1 MSGQWYYEH
10 NGNEAGP
17 MPWSALEQLLDSGF
31 LDESTR
37 IWKSG
42 WKDWRSIGSVLD
54 ENKDEA
60 GTPARKRKPLPRPVD
75 PEVVKRQKVRN
86 SILLAVGS
94 LALILLV
101 GGGLWELLSPPSRS
115 ESTTAGEGG
124 GVAAAAAGNARQQA
138 DLKMAPVDPRA
149 AKAKTDQDN
158 RNTARRL
165 LGEIQEMENQTIAR
179 IEQSAEIAA
188 NIKQLTIAEDADSKS
203 AKSARL
209 VSPFTGSAKT
219 VEEELRYQIELRRR
233 TRPVAGIPAA
243 LLSRVQ
249 RDFKAA
255 QTDLKLMTERHQ
267 ANLKRLASLDE
278 WSKMSFV
285 LVNGRIA
292 VVGVRETENGAALR
306 VVTKASGTEAA
317 EALRVVRNAAVPR
330 IDRDRRLSRD
340 VYRDVDEGEQVT
352 PAIEAR
358 IRRYWR
364 PYTFVKR
371 PDGASD
377 TRFVHF
383 QELSSGSLRFGLFLG
398 FDDDKLRYQPV
409 GQRAVLVERDYV
421 DRKTAKI
428 ESSPTM
434 AQTLPVAA
442 FLDYCILNMALA
454 LNSDSQTHRKG
465 VDGKPNTKQAG
476 GKSTYVRVAVHVNA
490 AALRNDVEI
499 YRKAI
504 NAGPSRN
511 SRTGSR
517 DVRTSINRIRK
528 FANVLTVLAGW
539 SRPDAENFLLN
550 VTKES
555 ELRKA
560 ADVLEDQLFEKL
572 VRLRIPILEREEL
585 EAVVMDDS
593 ELSPGT
599 AEVRRRAGQANATHL
614 ISIEFSPSNSANAA
628 YRLSVR
634 LTDVDNGV
642 VKWAGEGDRF
652 ASRLELAH
660 SFHLNSGRLA
670 AVTVPQRLRPANKNA
685 DPKSDKRRKSV
696 GGQTSFVAYVAASE
710 KATEWSVR
718 EIGTSIPTRL
728 QKSSVKSIK
737 YFESGLDVPWR
748 LSLNY
753 AMAMIQSALL
763 PPAGPIISVDKNVYI
778 VGIGKRH
785 GLRGGEQL
793 YVLRANN
800 SAQRPKSGV
809 PEHLPVTLS
818 VVEASDDRSRVV
830 VGKTGFET
838 WWPNTQ
844 IQKNDIAVVRRNGD
858 LVVGVETCQLVD
870 PDVAIFTKFNFKNPV
885 VRTRLINETRQAAK
899 RLQAYIET
907 KLLDDY
913 LAVATGKV
921 AAPGDEDQKETPSG
935 RSHQLE
941 GTITLSPLMAEGKGS
956 ASSLIF
962 RVELII
968 RKTTSDQQIR
978 RIEFDWDGLTARATL
993 PPRK

>member
-17 MPWSALEQLLDSGF
+17 LPWTALEQLLDSGF

-54 ENKDEA
+54 EKKYA
-60 GTPARKRKPLPRPVD
+60 TATPTRKRKPMPRAVGPKVA
-75 PEVVKRQKVRN
+75 KRQKVRN

-101 GGGLWELLSPPSRS
+101 GGGLWQLLSPPSQP
-115 ESTTAGEGG
+115 ESTTAGEAGG
-124 GVAAAAAGNARQQA
+124 GAAAATGDAGKQA
-138 DLKMAPVDPRA
+138 DLNPQAS
-149 AKAKTDQDN
+149 KAKTDQDN
-158 RNTARRL
+158 RNMARRL
-165 LGEIQEMENQTIAR
+165 LGEIQEMENQTIAK
-179 IEQSAEIAA
+179 IEQSAEIAV
-188 NIKQLTIAEDADSKS
+188 NIKQLTIAEDADFKS
-203 AKSARL
+203 AKNARQ
-209 VSPFTGSAKT
+209 VSPFKRSTKT
-219 VEEELRYQIELRRR
+219 VEEELLYQIELRQRS
-233 TRPVAGIPAA
+233 RPVASISAV
-243 LLSRVQ
+243 LLSRIQ

-267 ANLKRLASLDE
+267 AKLKRLARLEE

-285 LVNGRIA
+285 LVNGQIA
-292 VVGVRETENGAALR
+292 VVGIRETENGAAMR
-306 VVTKASGTEAA
+306 VVTKATGTEAS
-317 EALRVVRNAAVPR
+317 EALRIVRNAAVPR

-340 VYRDVDEGEQVT
+340 VYRNVDEGEQVT
-352 PAIEAR
+352 AAIEER
-358 IRRYWR
+358 IRGYWK

-398 FDDDKLRYQPV
+398 FEDDKLRYQPV
-409 GQRAVLVERDYV
+409 GKRAVLVERDYV

-428 ESSPTM
+428 ESGPRM

-454 LNSDSQTHRKG
+454 LNSDSQTRRQD
-465 VDGKPNTKQAG
+465 VDGKPNTKQAEG
-476 GKSTYVRVAVHVNA
+476 NSTYVRVAVHVDA

-504 NAGPSRN
+504 DANRSRK
-511 SRTGSR
+511 SPTESR
-517 DVRTSINRIRK
+517 DVKTSINRIRK

-560 ADVLEDQLFEKL
+560 AGVLEDQVFEKL
-572 VRLRIPILEREEL
+572 VRLGIPILEREEL

-599 AEVRRRAGQANATHL
+599 AEIRRRVGQANATHL
-614 ISIEFSPSNSANAA
+614 ISIELSPSNSANAA

-634 LTDVDNGV
+634 LTDVDNEV

-652 ASRLELAH
+652 ASRIELTQ

-670 AVTVPQRLRPANKNA
+670 TVTVPQRLRLDNKNA
-685 DPKSDKRRKSV
+685 APNSDKRRKSV
-696 GGQTSFVAYVAASE
+696 GGQTSFVAYVAPSE

-718 EIGTSIPTRL
+718 EIGTSIPIKL
-728 QKSSVKSIK
+728 QKSSVKNIK
-737 YFESGLDVPWR
+737 YIESGLDVPWR

-793 YVLRANN
+793 YVVRANN
-800 SAQRPKSGV
+800 SAQRPKDGV
-809 PEHLPVTLS
+809 QEYLPVTLS
-818 VVEASDDRSRVV
+818 VVEASDDRSRAV

-858 LVVGVETCQLVD
+858 LVVGVETCELVD
-870 PDVAIFTKFNFKNPV
+870 PDTVIFTKFNFKNSV
-885 VRTRLINETRQAAK
+885 VRARLINETRQAAK

-913 LAVATGKV
+913 VAVATRKV
-921 AAPGDEDQKETPSG
+921 AAPSDDDQKEIPSG

-941 GTITLSPLMAEGKGS
+941 GTITLSPLMAAGKGS

-978 RIEFDWDGLTARATL
+978 RIAFDWDGLTARATL
-993 PPRK
+993 PSRR